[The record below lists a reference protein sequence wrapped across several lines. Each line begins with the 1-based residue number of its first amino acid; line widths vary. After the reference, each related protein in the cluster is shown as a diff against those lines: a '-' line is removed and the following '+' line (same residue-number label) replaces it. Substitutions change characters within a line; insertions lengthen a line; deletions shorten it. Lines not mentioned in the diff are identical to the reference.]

1 MKIVKYLI
9 ALILIIFGTYTNIL
23 ASDYPI
29 IAIHGIQRIP
39 IAEKGW
45 AAWDSSYSAIKRILN
60 EEYKGY
66 KWGLTSQGD
75 SAFECCSTTILQSMP
90 DTRRI
95 YNFSYYSYQI
105 PSRGVIGSNGKYE
118 SVRYTAEYNVS
129 NANRQYGYILTQFI
143 YKVLRACYGDNWM
156 YNPDAKVNIVAHSM
170 GGLVARSAIT
180 YYLDENRV
188 NKVLFVATPNHPFH
202 TNEFIEAVV
211 SNAIGGAEVWQKTG
225 ELLEMGV
232 DWLCLPTPETRF
244 KSNNGTTNQWSNWLR
259 YNEINNNYTTRYATI
274 AGNRPKPYSSVGFSP
289 NDGVVM
295 VDQVYLDNAEFNAVI
310 YATHFGGSNPLTDVE
325 LGLPTCT
332 FTSEFIKNWMID
344 DNSSRYGSP
353 ISGESYG
360 YDVSGQA
367 NYWKDGAL
375 RIGSC
380 VTNYNKSLVVIAKL
394 IKNTCKRDTTKF
406 IEEVLAIKAF
416 PIYKYSRGLPGDPV
430 VLTSKKILG
439 GVGISSIIL
448 EITDMDMT
456 GEIAHRI
463 YALHIEGGEEDSSYV
478 ALSHIT
484 GCHTGHSTSF
494 TWTTNDYAVFQKLYY
509 KKDTGSWVFLDS
521 LNGNVR
527 NYTFTPTSTG

>member
-1 MKIVKYLI
+1 
-9 ALILIIFGTYTNIL
+9 
-23 ASDYPI
+23 
-29 IAIHGIQRIP
+29 
-39 IAEKGW
+39 
-45 AAWDSSYSAIKRILN
+45 
-60 EEYKGY
+60 
-66 KWGLTSQGD
+66 
-75 SAFECCSTTILQSMP
+75 
-90 DTRRI
+90 
-95 YNFSYYSYQI
+95 
-105 PSRGVIGSNGKYE
+105 
-118 SVRYTAEYNVS
+118 
-129 NANRQYGYILTQFI
+129 
-143 YKVLRACYGDNWM
+143 M

-244 KSNNGTTNQWSNWLR
+244 KSNNGATNQWSNWLR

-332 FTSEFIKNWMID
+332 FTTEFIKNWMID

-375 RIGSC
+375 RIRSC

-394 IKNTCKRDTTKF
+394 IKNTCKRDTTGDTTKF
-406 IEEVLAIKAF
+406 IEEVLAVKAF
-416 PIYKYSRGLPGDPV
+416 PIYKYSRSFPGDPV
-430 VLTSKKILG
+430 FLTSKEVIG
-439 GVGISSIIL
+439 GVNVS
-448 EITDMDMT
+448 EIKLDIVDMDMT
-456 GEIAHRI
+456 GEIAHRT
-463 YALHIEGGEEDSSYV
+463 YALHIEGGEEDSSFV
-478 ALSHIT
+478 ALSH
-484 GCHTGHSTSF
+484 
-494 TWTTNDYAVFQKLYY
+494 
-509 KKDTGSWVFLDS
+509 
-521 LNGNVR
+521 
-527 NYTFTPTSTG
+527 